1 MDIGDGVMNKE
12 MKNKLLLV
20 TYAIVLFVILLNYQ
34 WIISFLG
41 TIGNVMMPFIIGAV
55 IAFILNVI
63 VNMLENSALKK
74 VKKGKRPLSIV
85 LSLVIVFGFVV
96 VLLFILIPQ
105 LKNAGMIFVENIP
118 EYQETI
124 YELGTKIG
132 LSKEQL
138 AFFELDNNK
147 LRDELTLLVTENSA
161 NLINMSFGFA
171 SSLVE
176 AVTNFFVGLVFAIYV
191 LIEKENLK
199 RQFSKLLDRV
209 LDKKK
214 YEKTIKVLSLTNLT
228 FSNFI
233 KVQFVEACILGILCF
248 IGMVCFGLPYAATIS
263 VVIGFTALIPI
274 FGAFIGCVLG
284 AFLIFMVS
292 PAQAL
297 IFVLFFLVLQQI
309 EGNLIYP
316 KVVGGKIGLP
326 SIWVLVGVIAGG
338 ALGGVF
344 GMLIGVPILS
354 VVYALLKEFVN
365 TRKNEK
371 EVIREVV

>member
-1 MDIGDGVMNKE
+1 MDIGDDMMNKE

-20 TYAIVLFVILLNYQ
+20 TYAIVLFVLLLNYQ
-34 WIISFLG
+34 WIINFFG

-63 VNMLENSALKK
+63 VNMLESGVLKK
-74 VKKGKRPLSIV
+74 VKKAKRALSIV

-105 LKNAGMIFVENIP
+105 LKNAGMIFIENIP

-124 YELGTKIG
+124 YEIGTKIG

-147 LRDELTLLVTENSA
+147 LRNELTLLVTENST

-171 SSLVE
+171 SSIVE

-199 RQFSKLLDRV
+199 RQFSKLLNRI
-209 LDKKK
+209 LNKKK
-214 YEKTIKVLSLTNLT
+214 YEKTIEVLSLSNVT

-233 KVQFVEACILGILCF
+233 KVQFVEACILGVLCF
-248 IGMVCFGLPYAATIS
+248 IGMICFGLPYAATIS

-297 IFVLFFLVLQQI
+297 VFVLFFLVLQQI

-344 GMLIGVPILS
+344 GMLIGVPVLS
-354 VVYALLKEFVN
+354 VVYALLKEYVN
-365 TRKNEK
+365 TPKSEK
-371 EVIREVV
+371 EIVKEVV